1 MRSRKKKWAE
11 PFMAAHA
18 EYFPA
23 DFAFLKGQNPLYLE
37 IGCGK
42 GDFALAMHSKFPGCY
57 LAIDRDHSVLATAG
71 RKAFDA
77 KATGIYF
84 VPGDF
89 DFLGPKFAEEGL
101 RFKTIFVNF
110 PDPWPK
116 KRHHK
121 RRLTFAPRLKA
132 MASLLSSDGA
142 IAFKTDNADL
152 FEFSLEQARQAGLEE
167 AFVCLDYEV
176 GEEDAVSEYEAN
188 FRRYGIPIRKAVFA
202 PKKEEGK

>member
-42 GDFALAMHSKFPGCY
+42 GDFALALHSKLPGCY

-77 KATGIYF
+77 KAMGIYF
-84 VPGDF
+84 APGDF

-121 RRLTFAPRLKA
+121 RRLIQPDFVH
-132 MASLLSSDGA
+132 LLSTKLIKGGY
-142 IAFKTDNADL
+142 IYLVTDWEEYAQWMMDILNAEPMIRNRYEGFASPAVWRPETK
-152 FEFSLEQARQAGLEE
+152 FERKGLDK
-167 AFVCLDYEV
+167 DYRI
-176 GEEDAVSEYEAN
+176 SELWFE
-188 FRRYGIPIRKAVFA
+188 RV
-202 PKKEEGK
+202 

>member
-23 DFAFLKGQNPLYLE
+23 DFAFLKGQGPLYLE

-42 GDFALAMHSKFPGCY
+42 GDFALAMHSKLSGCY

-71 RKAFDA
+71 RKAFEA
-77 KATGIYF
+77 KAKGIYF
-84 VPGDF
+84 ATGDF
-89 DFLGPKFAEEGL
+89 DDLSSKFADAGL
-101 RFKTIFVNF
+101 RFMTIFVNF

-121 RRLTFAPRLKA
+121 RRLTFASRLKA
-132 MASLLSSDGA
+132 MASLLSEDGT

-152 FEFSLEQARQAGLEE
+152 FEFSLEQAKEAGLQEK
-167 AFVCLDYEV
+167 FVCLDYEV
-176 GEEDAVSEYEAN
+176 GEEDAISEYEAN
-188 FRRYGIPIRKAVFA
+188 FRRYGIPIRRAVFA

>member
-18 EYFPA
+18 EYFPS
-23 DFAFLKGQNPLYLE
+23 DFAFLKGNCPLRLE

-42 GDFALAMHSKFPGCY
+42 GDFALAMHSKLIGSY

-77 KATGIYF
+77 KASGIYF
-84 VPGDF
+84 APGDF
-89 DFLGPKFAEEGL
+89 DDLSAKFAQAGL
-101 RFKTIFVNF
+101 RFDSIFVNF

-121 RRLTFAPRLKA
+121 RRLTFASRLKA
-132 MASLLSSDGA
+132 MAMLLTPNGT

-152 FEFSLEQARQAGLEE
+152 FDFSLEQAAEAGLE
-167 AFVCLDYEV
+167 AVFVSYDYEV
-176 GEEDAVSEYEAN
+176 GEEDAISEYEAN

>member
-23 DFAFLKGQNPLYLE
+23 DFAFLKGESPLYLE

-42 GDFALAMHSKFPGCY
+42 GDFALAMHSKLGGCY

-71 RKAFDA
+71 RKAFEA
-77 KATGIYF
+77 KAKGIYF
-84 VPGDF
+84 ASGDF
-89 DFLGPKFAEEGL
+89 DDLSCKFADAGL
-101 RFKTIFVNF
+101 RFMTIFVNF

-132 MASLLSSDGA
+132 MASLLSEGGT

-152 FEFSLEQARQAGLEE
+152 FEFSLEQAREAALEE
-167 AFVCLDYEV
+167 KFVCLDYEV
-176 GEEDAVSEYEAN
+176 CEEDAISEYEAN
-188 FRRYGIPIRKAVFA
+188 FRRYGIPIKKAVFA